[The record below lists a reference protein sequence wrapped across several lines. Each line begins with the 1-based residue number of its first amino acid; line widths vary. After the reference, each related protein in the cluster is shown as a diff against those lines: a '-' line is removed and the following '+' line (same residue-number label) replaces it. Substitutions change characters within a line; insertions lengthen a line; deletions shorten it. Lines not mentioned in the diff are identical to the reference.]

1 MAVIDGFQLT
11 ETIKD
16 FTFREQGGIAIL
28 KEWRELAIICQVDIE
43 IVSVSKENYRNY
55 GSIPAHG
62 FYGYVS
68 LVMRD
73 FASQPIPIKQARQT
87 LYYARN
93 DSAISNW
100 FNYLQQIRLQENFKG
115 VETLVCFNTGL
126 LGGSCAPKPCKP
138 IPKFAFDE
146 FPLREVMVKTFYGT
160 QFKIEYSFWRLN
172 DELDNCGEIITPKSK
187 QTDGDKDNGL
197 PPNGS
202 APQNGNPT
210 NPYGGLP
217 PADPSNKAGVLSPSK
232 LNNQD
237 NPNPDNTP
245 SSNQDVPATATTAGY
260 YIEYSYSSCSN
271 LFNVAGAAIVGTFNT
286 SDPAYSDSS
295 INVTSYVLVGD
306 TPCANQDF
314 YFAAFSIQSPTKGVT
329 ISRTTRLYGSIN
341 GSVKYG
347 LLPTQSTFNGANY
360 P

>member
-1 MAVIDGFQLT
+1 MVAVDAFKVE
-11 ETIKD
+11 ETIKE
-16 FTFREQGGIAIL
+16 FTFREIGGIKIL
-28 KEWRELAIICQVDIE
+28 KEWRELAVICQIDIE

-62 FYGYVS
+62 FYGYAS

-73 FASQPIPIKQARQT
+73 FVSQPIKIQQSRQT
-87 LYYARN
+87 IYYARN

-100 FNYLQQIRLQENFKG
+100 FTYLQQLRLQENFEG
-115 VETLVCFNTGL
+115 VENLICFNTGL
-126 LGGSCAPKPCKP
+126 LGGACVPRPCRP
-138 IPKFAFDE
+138 IPDFAFDE

-160 QFKIEYSFWRLN
+160 QFRIEYSFWALAP
-172 DELDNCGEIITPKSK
+172 ELDNCGDLFRPKSK
-187 QTDGDKDNGL
+187 QIDGDKDTGL
-197 PPNGS
+197 PPNGG
-202 APQNGNPT
+202 APQNGNPN

-217 PADPSNKAGVLSPSK
+217 PADPSNKAGILSLSK

-237 NPNPDNTP
+237 NSNPDNTP
-245 SSNQDVPATATTAGY
+245 SSNEDIPATPTTAGY

-271 LFNVAGAAIVGTFNT
+271 LFNIVGAIIGTFNT
-286 SDPAYSDSS
+286 FDPAYSDSS

-314 YFAAFSIQSPTKGVT
+314 YLAAFSIQSPTKGITV
-329 ISRTTRLYGSIN
+329 SRTTKLYGSIN